1 MNKVRIAGLLGAI
14 GVITGAFGAHALKAR
29 LAAESLNSYKTGV
42 LYLLLHALALLMI
55 SLYLSKHTSDVL
67 KLSYNLILA
76 GVVLFSGSIF
86 LLSTQSLTGV
96 SMSFLGPITP
106 IGGLLMIIGWINIVR
121 FK

>member
-29 LAAESLNSYKTGV
+29 LAVESLNSYKTGV
-42 LYLLLHALALLMI
+42 LYLLLHALALLII